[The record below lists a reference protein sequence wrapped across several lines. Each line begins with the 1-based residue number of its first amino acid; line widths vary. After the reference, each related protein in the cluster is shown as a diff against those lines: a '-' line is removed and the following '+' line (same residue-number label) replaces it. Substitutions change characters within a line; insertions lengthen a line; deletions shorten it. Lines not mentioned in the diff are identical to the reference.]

1 MPFIPGV
8 VVLFSEQGV
17 SAAVHQPSLVSRG
30 PCRAHSRG
38 RSAHRPHRRAPS
50 GSPGTLANQHA
61 VQHVRTGAGPA
72 AVKGWDVTVR
82 TEEGKEQPYQIRPPV
97 QEKLGNLRQ
106 GEKVILLI
114 NDENHVIDIAA
125 PEAIKG

>member
-1 MPFIPGV
+1 M
-8 VVLFSEQGV
+8 
-17 SAAVHQPSLVSRG
+17 
-30 PCRAHSRG
+30 
-38 RSAHRPHRRAPS
+38 
-50 GSPGTLANQHA
+50 
-61 VQHVRTGAGPA
+61 
-72 AVKGWDVTVR
+72 TVR